1 MKKLVY
7 LSLLLVA
14 AVNVS
19 KAQDNTIMGAGSS
32 FDNPLFSKMFSE
44 YNKKT
49 NVKVN
54 YQSIGSGGGIQ
65 QLINKTVDF
74 GASDAP
80 LNDEQAQ
87 KIGVPALHIPVTAGA
102 VAISYNLPGVKTQ
115 LKLTGDVLAEMF
127 LGNITKWNDAK
138 IMALNKGVNLPD
150 MPIVILHRAEG
161 SGTTNIFTT
170 YLLSASNDWKTK
182 VGRGSAVNW
191 PVGLAAKGT
200 EGVAGLIAQTPG
212 GIGYIELA
220 YAIQNKIAYASIE
233 NKNHKYITPS
243 LVSTTAAANVIIP
256 ADGKVWLTNTEA
268 KDGYPIA
275 SFSWVIIYKEQNYNG
290 HTAAASKQMLTLLWW
305 MIHEGQKF
313 STALNYAPLPARAVK
328 VGEAILKSA
337 TFDGKG
343 II

>member
-1 MKKLVY
+1 MKKLVF
-7 LSLLLVA
+7 LSLLLLSA
-14 AVNVS
+14 ITFAH
-19 KAQDNTIMGAGSS
+19 AQDNMLMGAGSS

-65 QLINKTVDF
+65 QLTSKTVDF

-87 KIGVPALHIPVTAGA
+87 KIGIPALHIPVTAGA

-115 LKLTGDVLAEMF
+115 LKFTGDVLAEIF

-138 IMALNKGVNLPD
+138 IAALNKGVALPN

-170 YLLSASNDWKTK
+170 YLSSVSANWKDK
-182 VGRGSAVNW
+182 VGKGGAVNW
-191 PVGLAAKGT
+191 PTGLAAKGT
-200 EGVAGLIAQTPG
+200 EGVAGLITQTPG

-220 YAIQNKIAYASIE
+220 YALQNKIAYATIE
-233 NKNHKYITPS
+233 NKAHKYIAPS
-243 LVSTTAAANVIIP
+243 IASTTAAANVEMP
-256 ADGKVWLTNTEA
+256 ADGKIWLTNTEA

-275 SFSWVIIYKEQNYNG
+275 SFSWVIIYKEQNYNSRS
-290 HTAAASKQMLTLLWW
+290 AASAKQMLTLLWW
-305 MIHEGQKF
+305 MIHDGQKL
-313 STALNYAPLPARAVK
+313 STALNYAPLPAKAVK
-328 VGEAILKSA
+328 VGEKILKSA
-337 TFDGKG
+337 TYNGKA